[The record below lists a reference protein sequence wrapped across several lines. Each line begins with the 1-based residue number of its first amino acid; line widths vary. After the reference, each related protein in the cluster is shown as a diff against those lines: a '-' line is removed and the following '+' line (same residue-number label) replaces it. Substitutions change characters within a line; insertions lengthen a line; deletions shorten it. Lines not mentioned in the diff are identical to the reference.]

1 MKYDIDINNEKTLSG
16 KIILFLFCLY
26 FILKP
31 FYFWTS
37 GLPQVS
43 DAILLI
49 MTVLYLFKDRFII
62 SFSKKSKIF
71 ICTSLVFVLYVIF
84 INTIW
89 SLILNGNLEVFTAS
103 AFYIYNFVVS
113 LMVLMLYYEYQD
125 VFYKYMYK
133 SILISIFMQLVIYL
147 ASGGF
152 DGTRS
157 LGFFN
162 NPNQLGYHNLLMLA
176 FLIMISQR
184 KKLKT
189 GLYLTSVLSTL
200 ILCFSSLSKAAIIA
214 YAGMLFYYS
223 FIKMMAKTFDKK
235 AFIYMLIATLIIS
248 AAYYFNREVIASNQ
262 LYISVMNGV
271 STIGMDRDDNLA
283 GRGYYRLIH
292 YPQYLIFGAGEGEYL
307 RFKYY
312 IEFHSTL
319 GNILMSY
326 GIIGLFL
333 YLASIIFAIKNN
345 GWKDTYIIFF
355 IFLYGLTHNGIRN
368 TLLWI
373 LVASISGEDIST
385 NAVKYNS
392 LGKEGLLN
400 GGFD

>member
-1 MKYDIDINNEKTLSG
+1 
-16 KIILFLFCLY
+16 
-26 FILKP
+26 
-31 FYFWTS
+31 
-37 GLPQVS
+37 
-43 DAILLI
+43 

-262 LYISVMNGV
+262 LYISVMNRV

>member
-1 MKYDIDINNEKTLSG
+1 M
-16 KIILFLFCLY
+16 
-26 FILKP
+26 
-31 FYFWTS
+31 
-37 GLPQVS
+37 
-43 DAILLI
+43 
-49 MTVLYLFKDRFII
+49 
-62 SFSKKSKIF
+62 
-71 ICTSLVFVLYVIF
+71 
-84 INTIW
+84 
-89 SLILNGNLEVFTAS
+89 
-103 AFYIYNFVVS
+103 
-113 LMVLMLYYEYQD
+113 
-125 VFYKYMYK
+125 
-133 SILISIFMQLVIYL
+133 
-147 ASGGF
+147 
-152 DGTRS
+152 
-157 LGFFN
+157 
-162 NPNQLGYHNLLMLA
+162 
-176 FLIMISQR
+176 
-184 KKLKT
+184 
-189 GLYLTSVLSTL
+189 
-200 ILCFSSLSKAAIIA
+200 SKAAIIA

-262 LYISVMNGV
+262 LYISVMNRV